1 MSSRIISQNHMSNI
15 SLFTKNVTKS
25 LHPPGVD
32 CSPFPLNLC
41 GKPWG
46 WGKIPPTSQK
56 IISKIPLLLL
66 LVFLFFTLPFYFKL
80 LWLFGLIKYNI
91 FQISRNKSYAVKS
104 FISSPS
110 SNHPMQS
117 LFVAAVISVV
127 SCFKLQALC
136 THMSC

>member
-1 MSSRIISQNHMSNI
+1 MSAASIQLHNYDLFKKAQLKLSLLIQNRVQQDYLPESYARHLPSYQKCHKI
-15 SLFTKNVTKS
+15 VAPTRCGL
-25 LHPPGVD
+25 
-32 CSPFPLNLC
+32 SPLPLNLC

-46 WGKIPPTSQK
+46 WGKILPNNQK
-56 IISKIPLLLL
+56 
-66 LVFLFFTLPFYFKL
+66 FTHFSHQKNRFNRFKS
-80 LWLFGLIKYNI
+80 F
-91 FQISRNKSYAVKS
+91 AVKS